1 MSEEDKGFGPW
12 SKVPQWDGRFT
23 SWRKFKRDVSWWVS
37 SIDLAGTAKY
47 NLAAR
52 FLLRQDGVA
61 RQRGEEF
68 TPADLAYRPAETFV
82 DPDTGDE
89 VEVSPP
95 DYLAGLNKLLS
106 AWESMT
112 GQTALDKRGELRQT
126 FYLDLQRRAGERV
139 SEFATRFRSLVA
151 DLRAEGVQLHDNEL
165 GWWLKQKLGLDALRK
180 QLLETA
186 LAGSEDYALIETEVL
201 RLFRDLHEQDPLKRR
216 FEPGTPKLTIRRL
229 FQHQHRG
236 PSSSSSVAPSS
247 MKSSASSVSSRAPS
261 FRSAQ
266 SYRQANVT
274 EILEEDDAEDADGG
288 VDGEVGEQIEEVLQS
303 EAEILACELEEAEAE
318 GVDPNLIEN
327 LESGIEAAAET
338 LVTMREARQ
347 QLASVRKDRGYGKF
361 ADGKDSGKKG
371 SSQVQARKTSGKHPC
386 FDCNQLGHWAG
397 DAECTKPGAGLGRR
411 GASAKKSAKQVRI
424 AETSRPSA
432 EHSADITET
441 VSGLPMHD
449 VLVTEELPVDHDVLV
464 VAAGPEALNLEQAL
478 AQNLTRSALVSDQQ
492 SPLPADKELVG
503 ALDSA
508 CNRTCTGTVWLEQ
521 YLAALKNAPKF
532 VQDLIHCEPESENF
546 RFGNN
551 GVVPS
556 IQRWRLPT
564 LIGQTLVLIWVS
576 LVPIGTLGCLIG
588 RDFMEAVGAVLDFS
602 RRTMTCS
609 LFYSGTLKLR
619 QMVAGHFMLDLLP
632 SRIAEW
638 GAPPQCRWRRVGQDG
653 VLELQMD
660 RKSWTK
666 HKLQAQVR
674 RTHEHEHQLTEQAI
688 QASSFTTHVDH
699 DVLVSSSSDG
709 MTADNL
715 LAPVAQARCDRSCDG
730 ERRLVSSSS
739 RRMSS
744 MAKVHPSHTGSKGLA
759 SEGHRS
765 QPRSKAR
772 IALLAL
778 SISCCQIVCRLACA
792 GGVYDDQSNLAPP
805 SFGDL
810 FDQDDHYSSWGMP
823 SNSRPRGLQAGIP
836 GRCSDEHGHWYGHWL
851 HWSTSCS
858 SEGSSK
864 GSSRRS
870 STSSSPGPTAS
881 DVEGAHWTPWRPPNV
896 ARRSS
901 QVGHD
906 PSHPCRGQGHGA
918 DFTHQVSTSSDGLDG
933 WSEDRDTVCSW
944 NGCVE
949 GSSSTCCFEVLT
961 ADAGKIRAD
970 NRDLVDHGCQ
980 RASDGCGWRAGGQ
993 LVGSVAGLTN
1003 KSNGSSDQSRV
1014 NDFRFKWKHKPK
1026 PGVQQMISQAW
1037 DRHCRDRTAV
1047 SKDRHEVFEVMLEQW
1062 NHEVQLG
1069 MNEIFLAEFQF
1080 PDPFV
1085 MEVYTDVEPIARE
1098 ARRRGLRAAKSMTLH
1113 TGWDF
1118 RNKSSRVQAL
1128 KWIRENKPYVVILA
1142 FPCGP
1147 WSALMHLNDKTNI
1160 QKLRGEAKEL
1170 VLFAIEVAKL
1180 QLSQNCHLLIE
1191 NPQGSAAWLLDEM
1204 IEFLQD
1210 PRLRVVV
1217 VDQCRFGLCNDLGE
1231 LHKKPTRLATSSQ
1244 ALISLMLNKRCT
1256 GDHSHAPVIGGSK
1269 VTRPAGHYSLQ
1280 FAKAVVSGFMMQFD
1294 HETKMLNQDPEPS
1307 FEALT
1312 AEGLPS
1318 SSLAVDGG
1326 LSGSDDEII
1335 DAEVGQKKAIIP
1347 SSIRAAVMRLHRN
1360 TGHRSERRLA
1370 RALVLCGAPP
1380 EAVLAAKM
1388 IQCDECSERRAP
1400 KTRRPATLPSV
1411 SDVGAQ
1417 AHIDIV
1423 MLEDA
1428 FKQIYPVI
1436 HVVDKVSRYQMASV
1450 MPNKTTAEVVKFL
1463 TASWIPLMGRPQI
1476 LVADQGREFL
1486 SYEFEEFCGSRS
1498 IFLYHVGVQCPWQN
1512 GICERAGA
1520 SLKAI
1525 TGALVRAHSIGGYD
1539 EMAMS
1544 VGEATAAYNADINE
1558 EGVSPLQAVT
1568 GRQQPAQGDVL
1579 SGVGSR
1585 LAEHSLID
1593 SKPTLARQ
1601 VALRETARVAMVRMH
1616 FSRGLR
1622 RAELARARTTS
1633 LKDFPQPG
1641 DLCYFWR
1648 ASKYNPL
1655 LASLSFDVGLGPR
1668 WWLQLRGR
1676 KTVRLVQTASCLFVV
1691 NWPSVASSMFAKH
1704 HHWNKFLLRHG
1715 KRLSKTWSMRQAI
1728 NQTLMRFQF
1737 LLLEM
1742 VMIMA
1747 VTMSHHSSMMKPLFL
1762 KNLMMLQVL
1771 KSLLLNL
1778 KRLSHCLWLRLKW
1791 WLLCSLDWLR
1801 QEALQSYRPRLV
1813 LPGGALWLQLHR
1825 RPSNQQLNQA
1835 LLCPLGR
1842 RRLLER
1848 PLERARSLDRPASPR
1863 GERGE
1868 KRSASQD
1875 QQQLADAIA
1884 ADPTPAEN
1892 LSSADQAQPAFEA
1905 LQMTWEQLCK
1915 LSNRDDVHP
1924 LLRLQAQTEQDRRAP
1939 LDSQEFDHGSWD
1951 GRWSFMCERDWLLLK
1966 ELGEQFPVGSSS
1978 DFDVMN
1984 VQASRK
1990 EYHWKQLSAED
2001 RAGWSAAAL
2010 KGWEVYTDNKALEV
2024 LDMKTSAEVRRR
2036 LAKENALDKILRPR
2050 FVLTDKHYGVRTH
2063 DNWLPRKY
2071 SARMVVPGFRDRS
2084 NLEGRLRRDAPTGRR
2099 ISQHLLFC
2107 LAAANQLWSLLSGD
2121 IKSAFM
2127 KGDLFSDESRELYI
2141 SGTDPSTGPSTPL
2154 KPGQLAR
2161 VCKAVFGLADAPRAW
2176 WLKLSKTLEA
2186 ENWKPLVLDGAAWLL
2201 WDVNMDFDHPN
2212 ISYLHGMVVAHVD
2225 DLLFTGDAVAV
2236 SSFQSIGRLLG
2247 FGSQE
2252 ADNFQWCGKRIRRAD
2267 DKTIRVSMIEY
2278 HQNLKEIYVSRAR
2291 KSNPQSELSPSE
2303 TRQLRALLG
2312 SLQWLVAQLRFD
2324 LAFPVSALQGERPI
2338 VQTMLKANSLMKE
2351 FQRDCQFELI
2361 FRPIDLATSGI
2372 MVVCDVALG
2381 NVTLQGC
2388 TDAPVLEKVYS
2399 QACYFVL
2406 VADRSLMSGGVGSF
2420 NILDARSHRVP
2431 RVCRSTYAAETLGCE
2446 EAFDVGILCRGFLGA
2461 ARGLNFLGRAALVSL
2476 NMVDLTVVVDAKDV
2490 HDKGNSDTSTYGAQK
2505 SMAFTVAWLR
2515 SQLRQPRTCLR
2526 WTSTEN
2532 MWVDGGTKIMDLTH
2546 MRRTMQSGRW
2556 SVSYSPQFVKQVYKA
2571 SKKVPMA
2578 KVTAPWWS
2586 DESWRSPAETPHA
2599 TWWATWVAPSE
2610 PHWCARCLWC
2620 QIIQNSSSSI

>member
-165 GWWLKQKLGLDALRK
+165 GRWLKQKLGLDALRK

-247 MKSSASSVSSRAPS
+247 MKSFASSVSSRAPS

-653 VLELQMD
+653 ILELQMD

-864 GSSRRS
+864 GRSRRS

-1047 SKDRHEVFEVMLEQW
+1047 SKDRHFEVMLEQW

-1069 MNEIFLAEFQF
+1069 MNEIFLAVFQF

-1128 KWIRENKPYVVILA
+1128 KWIRENKPYAVILA

-1147 WSALMHLNDKTNI
+1147 WSTLMHLNDKTNI

-1180 QLSQNCHLLIE
+1180 QLSQNCHFLIE

-1204 IEFLQD
+1204 IEFLED

-1360 TGHRSERRLA
+1360 TGHRSGRRLA

-1525 TGALVRAHSIGGYD
+1525 TGAPVRAHSIGGYD

-1648 ASKYNPL
+1648 ASKYNPKKKGAPQSRRKL
-1655 LASLSFDVGLGPR
+1655 ELRRWFGPALMVAVERSQDGEAGANCFLSFRGQLTKCGLEHVRKASSLEQISFEAWEEAIKDVIHAAGNQPDLDEIPVPAARDGDDDGSDYEPSLVDDETPFPQESHDASGAQESPAELEEVEPLPLTQAEMMAFMQPGLASS
-1668 WWLQLRGR
+1668 RGTSVIPSTIGSSR
-1676 KTVRLVQTASCLFVV
+1676 RSSLASAA
-1691 NWPSVASSMFAKH
+1691 PAA
-1704 HHWNKFLLRHG
+1704 
-1715 KRLSKTWSMRQAI
+1715 
-1728 NQTLMRFQF
+1728 
-1737 LLLEM
+1737 E
-1742 VMIMA
+1742 
-1747 VTMSHHSSMMKPLFL
+1747 
-1762 KNLMMLQVL
+1762 
-1771 KSLLLNL
+1771 
-1778 KRLSHCLWLRLKW
+1778 
-1791 WLLCSLDWLR
+1791 
-1801 QEALQSYRPRLV
+1801 QS
-1813 LPGGALWLQLHR
+1813 
-1825 RPSNQQLNQA
+1825 
-1835 LLCPLGR
+1835 
-1842 RRLLER
+1842 
-1848 PLERARSLDRPASPR
+1848 
-1863 GERGE
+1863 
-1868 KRSASQD
+1868 
-1875 QQQLADAIA
+1875 
-1884 ADPTPAEN
+1884 T
-1892 LSSADQAQPAFEA
+1892 AQPG
-1905 LQMTWEQLCK
+1905 T
-1915 LSNRDDVHP
+1915 
-1924 LLRLQAQTEQDRRAP
+1924 
-1939 LDSQEFDHGSWD
+1939 
-1951 GRWSFMCERDWLLLK
+1951 
-1966 ELGEQFPVGSSS
+1966 PVPSGSSS
-1978 DFDVMN
+1978 I
-1984 VQASRK
+1984 
-1990 EYHWKQLSAED
+1990 
-2001 RAGWSAAAL
+2001 AG
-2010 KGWEVYTDNKALEV
+2010 
-2024 LDMKTSAEVRRR
+2024 TS
-2036 LAKENALDKILRPR
+2036 P
-2050 FVLTDKHYGVRTH
+2050 
-2063 DNWLPRKY
+2063 
-2071 SARMVVPGFRDRS
+2071 
-2084 NLEGRLRRDAPTGRR
+2084 
-2099 ISQHLLFC
+2099 
-2107 LAAANQLWSLLSGD
+2107 
-2121 IKSAFM
+2121 
-2127 KGDLFSDESRELYI
+2127 
-2141 SGTDPSTGPSTPL
+2141 
-2154 KPGQLAR
+2154 
-2161 VCKAVFGLADAPRAW
+2161 
-2176 WLKLSKTLEA
+2176 
-2186 ENWKPLVLDGAAWLL
+2186 
-2201 WDVNMDFDHPN
+2201 
-2212 ISYLHGMVVAHVD
+2212 
-2225 DLLFTGDAVAV
+2225 
-2236 SSFQSIGRLLG
+2236 
-2247 FGSQE
+2247 
-2252 ADNFQWCGKRIRRAD
+2252 
-2267 DKTIRVSMIEY
+2267 
-2278 HQNLKEIYVSRAR
+2278 
-2291 KSNPQSELSPSE
+2291 
-2303 TRQLRALLG
+2303 
-2312 SLQWLVAQLRFD
+2312 
-2324 LAFPVSALQGERPI
+2324 
-2338 VQTMLKANSLMKE
+2338 
-2351 FQRDCQFELI
+2351 
-2361 FRPIDLATSGI
+2361 
-2372 MVVCDVALG
+2372 
-2381 NVTLQGC
+2381 
-2388 TDAPVLEKVYS
+2388 
-2399 QACYFVL
+2399 
-2406 VADRSLMSGGVGSF
+2406 
-2420 NILDARSHRVP
+2420 
-2431 RVCRSTYAAETLGCE
+2431 
-2446 EAFDVGILCRGFLGA
+2446 
-2461 ARGLNFLGRAALVSL
+2461 
-2476 NMVDLTVVVDAKDV
+2476 
-2490 HDKGNSDTSTYGAQK
+2490 
-2505 SMAFTVAWLR
+2505 
-2515 SQLRQPRTCLR
+2515 
-2526 WTSTEN
+2526 
-2532 MWVDGGTKIMDLTH
+2532 
-2546 MRRTMQSGRW
+2546 
-2556 SVSYSPQFVKQVYKA
+2556 
-2571 SKKVPMA
+2571 
-2578 KVTAPWWS
+2578 
-2586 DESWRSPAETPHA
+2586 
-2599 TWWATWVAPSE
+2599 
-2610 PHWCARCLWC
+2610 
-2620 QIIQNSSSSI
+2620 